1 MRKMPQNDNKTPGAM
16 DCSGRSATEWRTVIV
31 MKKNDMKSENV
42 VKYRR
47 HTCLASPSGKMTLLT
62 KKKITMEMPPL
73 RMVVPML

>member
-1 MRKMPQNDNKTPGAM
+1 
-16 DCSGRSATEWRTVIV
+16 
-31 MKKNDMKSENV
+31 MKKNDRKSENV